1 MSLEIQHP
9 RLKKLLV
16 VFIAVFI
23 FLILL
28 VGVKMY
34 QEVSPSSGP
43 IVQQETSSPQ
53 HLTEAE
59 IKAQLDALDEHE
71 DGGTRL
77 SEEEMMRQLEELE
90 KDEDKS
96 KRLSQEEVMK
106 QLDALN
112 E

>member
-1 MSLEIQHP
+1 
-9 RLKKLLV
+9 
-16 VFIAVFI
+16 
-23 FLILL
+23 
-28 VGVKMY
+28 MY
-34 QEVSPSSGP
+34 QGIS
-43 IVQQETSSPQ
+43 TSSAPMVKQ
-53 HLTEAE
+53 EASSPKRLTEAE

-96 KRLSQEEVMK
+96 KRPSQEEVMK